1 MRRIAIALLAA
12 AGPLAAASAADAADT
27 QTAASGTVAATLAY
41 TLDEGGLSATD
52 VRITVTRAG
61 VLAYDAPVDPR
72 PCENGT
78 CSPISTDA
86 DSPAVAVTDL
96 DGDGEP
102 EVVVDVYT
110 GGAHC
115 CTVSR
120 MLRWD
125 GARYVPLDR
134 NWGDVGYSRDD
145 VDADGRPELVSAD
158 DRFAY
163 LYGSYAASVF
173 PVQVLALRGG
183 RLVDVTRSFPA
194 LVRADR
200 VRTYRLARRSHGFGR
215 TAYAAWA
222 ADRYLLG
229 ERAAALRTLRRL
241 ARRGRLRTDI
251 GDNSRRGQV
260 RWVSRLDRDLR
271 RFGYQRR

>member
-1 MRRIAIALLAA
+1 VKRLPLVLALAGLLVAA
-12 AGPLAAASAADAADT
+12 PAARAET
-27 QTAASGTVAATLAY
+27 QTATSGTVAATL
-41 TLDEGGLSATD
+41 TFTPEKGGIGATG
-52 VRITVTRAG
+52 VRIAITRAG

-72 PCENGT
+72 GCKDGT
-78 CSPISTDA
+78 CG
-86 DSPAVAVTDL
+86 PAGDHAVTVTDL
-96 DGDGEP
+96 DADGEP
-102 EVVVDVYT
+102 DVIADVYT

-134 NWGDVGYSRDD
+134 NWGDVGYRIED
-145 VDADGRPELVSAD
+145 VDGDGRPELVSAD

-173 PVQVLALRGG
+173 PVQIFSLHNG
-183 RLVDVTRSFPA
+183 RLVDVTRAHPG
-194 LVRADR
+194 LVRKDR
-200 VRTYRLARRSHGFGR
+200 AENYRLARRARGFAR

-222 ADRYLLG
+222 ADRYLFG
-229 ERAAALRTLRRL
+229 ERTSTLRTLRRL
-241 ARRGRLRTDI
+241 ARSGRLRTDL
-251 GDNSRRGQV
+251 GANSRRAQR

-271 RFGYQRR
+271 RFGY